1 MRYFNLVNV
10 LVIFC
15 VVFLFIFDLSCFN
28 VVFNNLLR
36 CFILRFRGMLFFVLL
51 DILKKRL
58 WISLNV
64 ILFGNIVW
72 NLVRNKSII
81 YVYLIFLYVWR
92 NSSVIL
98 MDWSSFFGFFFF
110 IVLDNSMIRSSNV
123 SFVV

>member
-1 MRYFNLVNV
+1 MRRFNLVNV